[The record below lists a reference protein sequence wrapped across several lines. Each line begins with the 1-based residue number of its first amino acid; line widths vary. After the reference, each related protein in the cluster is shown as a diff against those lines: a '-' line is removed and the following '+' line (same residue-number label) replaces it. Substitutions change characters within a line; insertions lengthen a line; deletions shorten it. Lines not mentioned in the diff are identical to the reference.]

1 MRSRIFALLLVVV
14 MIAPRSMWIT
24 IERGCHEEAQWKME

>member
-14 MIAPRSMWIT
+14 MVILAACGIA
-24 IERGCHEEAQWKME
+24 IERGCHEEAQWKVE